1 MPNPQDTLDKLIAF
15 KDTHKLSDEVWQE
28 RGVNPSETEISKSI
42 DMLLRNCTDN
52 LITAVNRRAPK
63 WTLRSVL
70 KKGMSSF
77 NRLDYDAEEAEFIGD
92 LMFELAEIVNINFAF
107 YLNRWMYGAS
117 IAISLEISSLLKDKT
132 VKQTLVHPCIKC
144 TKPLETFI
152 LKKEKGIKELGWYL
166 VKCNACGEY
175 NLLPIGPNIKRLKF
189 GNYLWVETF
198 NKDDY
203 TYEQALN
210 RLEQIKF
217 FRK

>member
-1 MPNPQDTLDKLIAF
+1 MPPPQDTLDKLTAF
-15 KDTHKLSDEVWQE
+15 KDRHNLSDERWQE
-28 RGVNPSETEISKSI
+28 RGLNPSDTEISKSI

-52 LITAVNRRAPK
+52 LIAAVNKRAPQ

-77 NRLDYDAEEAEFIGD
+77 NRLNYDTEEAEFIGD
-92 LMFELAEIVNINFAF
+92 LMFELAQIVNINFVF
-107 YLNRWMYGAS
+107 YLNRWIYGAL
-117 IAISLEISSLLKDKT
+117 IAVSLELSSLLKDKT
-132 VKQTLVHPCIKC
+132 VKQTLMQPCIKC
-144 TKPLETFI
+144 ATPLETFI
-152 LKKEKGIKELGWYL
+152 LKKEKGIKERGWYL

-175 NLLPIGPNIKRLKF
+175 NLLPIGPDIKELKF

-198 NKDDY
+198 SKDDY
-203 TYEQALN
+203 TYDQALN